1 MIIMNPD
8 LIHSLNSLRILSC
21 DMISYAGSG
30 HPGIALGAAPIIFST
45 YVNHLKINPQDPNW
59 INRDRFVLSAGHGSA
74 LLYAMLFMAGY
85 DVSIDDL
92 VDFRKIGSKTPGHP
106 EYKVTPGVD
115 VSTGALGQGFANAVG
130 MAMAEKYLQG
140 LINQEIAGQKI
151 LDYYVYCLC
160 GDGDLMEG
168 VAMEAASLAGHLA
181 LNNLIV
187 LYDSNSVTLDSKLNA
202 SCSEDFIQKFIH
214 MGWEVDFVGEGNDT
228 RKIDEAIE
236 RAKINRKPT
245 LIEIKTV
252 IGRGSFHEGENLVHG
267 KPLSRE
273 DLLNIRKKYN
283 ISTNMMEI
291 TENSVKFVRQ
301 TIANRTKGMYNN
313 WKKYMDSLKKSNQSE
328 NLRKIID
335 FLETGNVGLTFSSSS
350 FKIQN
355 DYSEELRESGSK
367 IMNIISDRS
376 KFFLGGSADLSSSC
390 HTALYKEVGMSKKVP
405 TGRNIFF
412 GVREHAM
419 AAILNGMAL
428 SGLRL
433 FGSTFLVFSDYL
445 KPALRM
451 TCEMNLPITYIFTHD
466 SVTVGQDGTSHQPV
480 EQLAMLRTTPNLI
493 VLRPADINEVIGSWD
508 YIINNNKPVA
518 LVLAK
523 DEAHIL
529 DGTKGSEV
537 SKGAYIIRKE
547 TNKLDAIIVSTGI
560 DITTSYLIRE
570 ELYHKGIDI
579 RLVSMPSVELFLSQP
594 QEYQDSILPPNV
606 KTFTVEASATLPWYR
621 FASRNCAIGIDTFG
635 CSGKKDD
642 VLKKVKFDYD
652 SILARIAG
660 EFGIEITP
668 EPEEQPEETAS
679 NQETAGASSAEPV
692 PVEVTTVETD
702 PAQPAPVEAAPE
714 APATEATTEMPSLA
728 PTGVTVSQETLVKEE
743 NV

>member
-115 VSTGALGQGFANAVG
+115 VSTGALGQGLANAVG

-187 LYDSNSVTLDSKLNA
+187 LYDSNNVTLDSKLNA

-328 NLRKIID
+328 GLRKIID
-335 FLETGNVGLTFSSSS
+335 FLETGNFGLTFSSSI

-405 TGRNIFF
+405 IGRNIFF

-428 SGLRL
+428 SGLKL

-642 VLKKVKFDYD
+642 VLKKVNFDYD
-652 SILARIAG
+652 SIIARIAG

-668 EPEEQPEETAS
+668 EPEEQPEETTADQATTEAS
-679 NQETAGASSAEPV
+679 GSE
-692 PVEVTTVETD
+692 
-702 PAQPAPVEAAPE
+702 PAPVEAAPV